1 MEVSFQFLKQLVIK
15 MKKGYFIAYLGAAA
29 TMGIVLSQATK
40 MTKKY
45 GQPLKEKKKLAPEKI
60 AKVTDKGIDFI
71 TKKVT
76 K

>member
-1 MEVSFQFLKQLVIK
+1 MIR

-29 TMGIVLSQATK
+29 TMGIVLSKAGK

-45 GQPLKEKKKLAPEKI
+45 GQPLKEKKKISPEKL
-60 AKVTDKGIDFI
+60 AKTAEKGIDFVA
-71 TKKVT
+71 KKLA

>member
-1 MEVSFQFLKQLVIK
+1 MVIK

-29 TMGIVLSQATK
+29 TMGIVLSKAGK

-45 GQPLKEKKKLAPEKI
+45 GQPLKEKKKVSPEKL
-60 AKVTDKGIDFI
+60 AKTAEKGIDFV
-71 TKKVT
+71 TKKLA

>member
-1 MEVSFQFLKQLVIK
+1 

-29 TMGIVLSQATK
+29 TMGIVLSKAGK

-45 GQPLKEKKKLAPEKI
+45 GQSLKEKKKVSPEKL
-60 AKVTDKGIDFI
+60 AKTAEKGIDFVA
-71 TKKVT
+71 KKLA